1 MDSFSKH
8 DELHGATAT
17 FVCLRTDKRQ
27 GQSQISEDIASWWLQ
42 ACFIFNPC
50 EDDDFIWLPSNKYQ
64 NWVCSRGMEIPE
76 VERGNGDFV
85 PSISGGMNHK
95 VPHLFLSVPGTTTE
109 QWPLKPLH
117 GLRWQFFFQ
126 VRGDFSA
133 SIKHHPWRSPSW
145 GSIHHSDHSELRLV
159 YKSKTAACAV
169 TVKKTR

>member
-1 MDSFSKH
+1 MIIGFIWERQNWKTIRSGILGGLDHLMDSFSKH

-17 FVCLRTDKRQ
+17 IVCLRTDKRQ
-27 GQSQISEDIASWWLQ
+27 GQSQISKDIASWWLQ

-50 EDDDFIWLPSNKYQ
+50 EDNDFIWLPSNKYQ
-64 NWVCSRGMEIPE
+64 NWVYSRGMEIPE

-117 GLRWQFFFQ
+117 GLRWRFF
-126 VRGDFSA
+126 
-133 SIKHHPWRSPSW
+133 
-145 GSIHHSDHSELRLV
+145 
-159 YKSKTAACAV
+159 SKCV
-169 TVKKTR
+169 VISVLQ